1 MPPPG
6 SVPEAVAN
14 APPSAALAA
23 PPSPAPEGA
32 KRPRDPEAGPAA
44 LPKVPKQTAAKG
56 QSDGFYWDKKAGK
69 WIGQVSD
76 PSQHLPNG
84 KPKLLHTALFTDRAA
99 CAAARAALLAA
110 TRAGGGVGSNSITGE
125 RPPPCQRLRSRT
137 VLPHSGPR
145 RCGAPWNR
153 LRSPPSRLRDSS
165 R

>member
-1 MPPPG
+1 MPPHTI
-6 SVPEAVAN
+6 VPEAVAN

-23 PPSPAPEGA
+23 PPSPAADVA

-56 QSDGFYWDKKAGK
+56 QSDGVSWDKKAGK
-69 WIGQVSD
+69 WRGEVYD
-76 PSQHLPNG
+76 LSQHYSNG
-84 KPKLLHTALFTDRAA
+84 RPKLLRTAYFTDRAA